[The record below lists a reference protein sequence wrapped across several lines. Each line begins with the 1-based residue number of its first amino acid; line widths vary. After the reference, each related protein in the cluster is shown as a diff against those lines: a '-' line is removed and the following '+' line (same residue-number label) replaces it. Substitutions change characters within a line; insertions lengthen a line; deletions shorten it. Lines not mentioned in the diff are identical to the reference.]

1 MISKLLN
8 AISDM
13 YPLIEKGASGF
24 DGIKV
29 KGMKF
34 AINSY
39 EAKGL
44 GHVSTMCAKGFFGLM
59 KMDTLIITPKDK
71 DLPLFSYDRIKAMGN
86 DKLYVEFYDT
96 CVEGPNLKAIDDL
109 LSKYSDIPKA
119 EAKKQWYDDI
129 KLSQTTTF
137 VGKKKDS
144 DVFDKMALEFMN
156 AFVCIDAKDVTD
168 HETKE
173 KKTSVYVDGLLNNG
187 GPATDVFLN
196 SVGKEKTTELFKKV
210 LF

>member
-8 AISDM
+8 AISDK
-13 YPLIEKGASGF
+13 YPLTEKGASGF

-96 CVEGPNLKAIDDL
+96 CVEEPNLKAINDL

-144 DVFDKMALEFMN
+144 DAFDKMALEFMN

-196 SVGKEKTTELFKKV
+196 AMGKEKTTELFKKV

>member
-8 AISDM
+8 AISDK
-13 YPLIEKGASGF
+13 YPLKEKGASGF

-59 KMDTLIITPKDK
+59 KMDTLIITPKYK

-96 CVEGPNLKAIDDL
+96 CVEEPNLNAIDDL

-144 DVFDKMALEFMN
+144 DSFDKMALEFMN

-196 SVGKEKTTELFKKV
+196 AMGKEKTTELFKKV

>member
-8 AISDM
+8 AISDK
-13 YPLIEKGASGF
+13 YPLTEKGASGF

-96 CVEGPNLKAIDDL
+96 CIEKPELKAIDDL
-109 LSKYSDIPKA
+109 LSKYSDVPKA

-129 KLSQTTTF
+129 KLSLTTTF

-144 DVFDKMALEFMN
+144 DAFDKMALEFMN

-196 SVGKEKTTELFKKV
+196 AMGKEKTTELFKKV